1 MLHYPWRDESNLH
14 GSDHTYAS
22 KFCES
27 GIQDIIE
34 RNREIFEPDSE
45 AVTEALEWL
54 RNNHSTVT
62 HSYDPIN
69 DRENIEIQPVD
80 DESSPDEVFNEQ
92 VPSQLAVN
100 SQTTANLGPS
110 AVTMHN
116 QLTEISDDQLHES
129 VRSLNNMQCKAYD
142 KVLSWSRN
150 KMKTLNSLKSEHV
163 EPIYLFITGGA
174 GARKRHL
181 IKTIYHTVV
190 KTFRYAP
197 MNPEKP
203 TVLPAAPTSRSSST
217 KH

>member
-1 MLHYPWRDESNLH
+1 MLHYPWRDESNLL
-14 GSDHTYAS
+14 GSDHTAS

-69 DRENIEIQPVD
+69 DQENIEIQPVD

-92 VPSQLAVN
+92 LPLQLAVN

-129 VRSLNNMQCKAYD
+129 VRSINNMQCKAYD
-142 KVLSWSRN
+142 KVLSWNRN
-150 KMKTLNSLKSEHV
+150 KMKTLNSLKSEYV

-174 GARKRHL
+174 L
-181 IKTIYHTVV
+181 VL
-190 KTFRYAP
+190 
-197 MNPEKP
+197 EKGI
-203 TVLPAAPTSRSSST
+203 
-217 KH
+217 